1 MLDNPLA
8 PVGKLAEQDG
18 WVLLIGVDH
27 TVNTSIHYGEKL
39 AGRRQ
44 FVRWALTPDRIV
56 ECPGFPG
63 CSRGFEAIRPS
74 LEVITR
80 RIESGSAV
88 VQAIPLSRLFEIVV
102 ETIKKD
108 PLALLCQQDDCE
120 RCNAVRK
127 EIE

>member
-1 MLDNPLA
+1 M
-8 PVGKLAEQDG
+8 
-18 WVLLIGVDH
+18 GVDH

-44 FVRWALTPDRIV
+44 FIRWALIPDRIV

-74 LEVITR
+74 LEAITR
-80 RIESGSAV
+80 HIESGSAV

-108 PLALLCQQDDCE
+108 PLALLCQQDDCV
-120 RCNAVRK
+120 RCNVIRK